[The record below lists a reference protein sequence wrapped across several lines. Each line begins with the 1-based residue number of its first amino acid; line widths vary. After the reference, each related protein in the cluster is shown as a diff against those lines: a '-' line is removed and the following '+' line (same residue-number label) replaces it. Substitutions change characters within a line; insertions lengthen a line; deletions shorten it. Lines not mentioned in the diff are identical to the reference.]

1 MQSKI
6 IRIELLDISV
16 VLFHFQDGTKATI
29 VGDTIKGTAK
39 EITYTGGKT
48 YDAAIFWLKKFAT
61 LHVLY
66 FEDCLCNFSKC
77 IFLILNIKKI
87 MHYKSPNITYNS

>member
-48 YDAAIFWLKKFAT
+48 YDAAIFLK
-61 LHVLY
+61 
-66 FEDCLCNFSKC
+66 
-77 IFLILNIKKI
+77 NIKVDQSQNSFWWEI
-87 MHYKSPNITYNS
+87 MDIVDEFKTKVYEGQE